1 MLFLREEKTNT
12 LTFGSLDFVVVVV
25 PSLRA
30 VFLVNI
36 DKARNR
42 IVSKYLL
49 RTYYV
54 PSTFLA
60 AQGISVNEQ
69 MSSMLMEF
77 NISWGERNNMTN
89 QNM

>member
-54 PSTFLA
+54 
-60 AQGISVNEQ
+60 V
-69 MSSMLMEF
+69 
-77 NISWGERNNMTN
+77 
-89 QNM
+89 

>member
-30 VFLVNI
+30 VFIVKI

-42 IVSKYLL
+42 IVNKYLSH
-49 RTYYV
+49 TH
-54 PSTFLA
+54 
-60 AQGISVNEQ
+60 
-69 MSSMLMEF
+69 
-77 NISWGERNNMTN
+77 
-89 QNM
+89 